1 MSGNSYISCLK
12 VMRTKMRRYSILF
25 NLSLTLACA
34 LPLFAQN
41 VASLSP
47 VTEPSA
53 PLVGGAAHALQISA
67 GDLLDVNVFDTVEL
81 SGRLRVDEHGTIALP
96 LGGDLVVSGLTAE
109 QAGHAIEK
117 KLLDGD
123 ILKDPHVSVT
133 VLEYATQGVTVLGE
147 VKNPG
152 VYPLLGAHG
161 LLDLISAAGGATSN
175 AGKAVTVTHRADP
188 NRPIIVN
195 VESKPGRTEAFN
207 VDIRPGDTIMVSH
220 AGIVYV
226 VGDVG
231 KPGGFLIENNDR
243 LTVLQA
249 IALAQG
255 TNRTASLNHA
265 TLIRKTGDTREE
277 LPVPLKKILANHAPD
292 ELLADG
298 DILFVPTSGPKN
310 AWRDVESILPAAAGA
325 AIYRAP

>member
-1 MSGNSYISCLK
+1 
-12 VMRTKMRRYSILF
+12 MRRYQIWF
-25 NLSLTLACA
+25 VFSLTFACS
-34 LPLFAQN
+34 LPLFAQT
-41 VASLSP
+41 VASLSLA
-47 VTEPSA
+47 TDPSA
-53 PLVGGAAHALQISA
+53 SLVGSAAHALQISA

-81 SGRLRVDEHGTIALP
+81 SGKLRVDEQGTVVLP
-96 LGGDLVVSGLTAE
+96 LGGDLVLAGLTAE

-117 KLLDGD
+117 RFVEMD
-123 ILKDPHVSVT
+123 ILKDPHVSLT

-152 VYPLLGAHG
+152 VYPLLGTHG

-175 AGKAVTVTHRADP
+175 AGKAVTVTHRSDP
-188 NRPIIVN
+188 DHPIIVN
-195 VESKPGRTEAFN
+195 VDSKPGSTVAFN

-249 IALAQG
+249 IALAGG

-265 TLIRKTGDTREE
+265 KLIRKTGGTHEDIKV
-277 LPVPLKKILANHAPD
+277 PVNKILADNAPD
-292 ELLADG
+292 QMLVDG
-298 DILFVPTSGPKN
+298 DILFIPTSGPKN
-310 AWRDVESILPAAAGA
+310 ALRDAESILPAAAGA
-325 AIYRAP
+325 AIYRIP